1 MLYSMCVFGCVDSQ
15 DSGNRGWGFAHG
27 WREKVLL
34 RGMWA
39 AGGCILCFACHSFR
53 GLLSRMETSGGQC
66 LKPCVRQGTKQPC
79 IRTDQMGITGGRT
92 GLHLYGNELTVF
104 SVPLQPLLICL
115 MHCWPLI
122 FTWDVSCWVDLTK
135 IENVQVQQFFAIAF
149 FWMLILLTVI

>member
-1 MLYSMCVFGCVDSQ
+1 MNWWYSVCVFGCVDSQ
-15 DSGNRGWGFAHG
+15 GWGFAHG

-66 LKPCVRQGTKQPC
+66 LKPCVRKGTKQPC
-79 IRTDQMGITGGRT
+79 IRTDQMGITGGRN
-92 GLHLYGNELTVF
+92 GLHLYGNELTVL

-115 MHCWPLI
+115 FSHGRR
-122 FTWDVSCWVDLTK
+122 VYGGSR
-135 IENVQVQQFFAIAF
+135 ENWECAGQNIN
-149 FWMLILLTVI
+149 

>member
-1 MLYSMCVFGCVDSQ
+1 MGVIQFGCVDSQ

-66 LKPCVRQGTKQPC
+66 LKPCVRQRTKQPC

-135 IENVQVQQFFAIAF
+135 IENVQLQQFFAIAI

>member
-1 MLYSMCVFGCVDSQ
+1 MGGMCVFGCVDSQ
-15 DSGNRGWGFAHG
+15 DSGNRGWGFSHG

-79 IRTDQMGITGGRT
+79 IRTDQMGITGGRN
-92 GLHLYGNELTVF
+92 GLHLYGNELTVL
-104 SVPLQPLLICL
+104 SVSLQPLLICW
-115 MHCWPLI
+115 MRCWPYFHMGRELLGGSHKKWKCPGPAI
-122 FTWDVSCWVDLTK
+122 FC
-135 IENVQVQQFFAIAF
+135 NC
-149 FWMLILLTVI
+149 WMLILLTVI